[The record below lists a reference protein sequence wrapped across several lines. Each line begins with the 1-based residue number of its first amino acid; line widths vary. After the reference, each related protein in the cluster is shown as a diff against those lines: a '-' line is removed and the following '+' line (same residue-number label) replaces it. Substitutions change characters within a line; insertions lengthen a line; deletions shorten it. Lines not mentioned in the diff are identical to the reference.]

1 LRRKQRFAV
10 WLIGTR
16 NRCDDILW
24 TACLPESITLGY
36 VLEVERGME
45 AQWKLSIARES
56 SCLGILSEVNF
67 SSFQRNATHYGID
80 SMDDCDLWHV

>member
-1 LRRKQRFAV
+1 MDH
-10 WLIGTR
+10 R
-16 NRCDDILW
+16 NR
-24 TACLPESITLGY
+24 ESMRRHTVDGMSVRVTLGY

-67 SSFQRNATHYGID
+67 SPFQRNATHHGIND
-80 SMDDCDLWHV
+80 NHSMDDCDLWRV